1 MSTEVSI
8 EVRKVPER
16 SHFEITV
23 DGEHAGL
30 VQYVE
35 DGGQRI
41 FIHTETDEKFAG
53 QGLAGTLVRG
63 ALDATRA
70 EGLRIAATC
79 PYVVRFL
86 SKNHDWD
93 DVLDTVNAHTWG
105 VIEAA
110 TR

>member
-1 MSTEVSI
+1 MSTEVTN
-8 EVRKVPER
+8 VPEKG
-16 SHFEITV
+16 HFEITV

-35 DGGQRI
+35 YGGQRI

-63 ALDATRA
+63 ALDATRG

-79 PYVVRFL
+79 PYVARFL

-93 DVLDTVNAHTWG
+93 DILDTVTPHTWD

-110 TR
+110 TRG